1 MRQLLLLRH
10 AKSPSDDPSL
20 SDHARPLNAA
30 GRRTAR
36 LMRGPIGGLD
46 AAPELVLVSS
56 ARRTRQTLE
65 ALEPWAATGAPPQVR
80 VLDSLYLAS
89 ADQILAVLR
98 QVGDLAERVM
108 VIGHNP
114 GLHELA
120 LALAGKPAAGAAA
133 AAAGRLSQRFP
144 TGALAEFALG
154 TDWAALRPGEGVR
167 LVRFL
172 CPSDL
177 PEMAS

>member
-10 AKSPSDDPSL
+10 AKSPSDDPTL

-36 LMRGPIGGLD
+36 LMRGAIGGLGV
-46 AAPELVLVSS
+46 APELVLVSS

-65 ALEPWAATGAPPQVR
+65 ALEPWTAPPPQVR

-89 ADQILAVLR
+89 GDQILTVLR
-98 QVGDLAERVM
+98 QVGDLAGRVM

-120 LALAGKPAAGAAA
+120 LALLGPPAEAGAKGADQL
-133 AAAGRLSQRFP
+133 GQRFP
-144 TGALAEFALG
+144 TGALAEFAVG
-154 TDWAALRPGEGVR
+154 TEWSALQPGAGVR
-167 LVRFL
+167 LVQFL
-172 CPSDL
+172 CPRDL

>member
-1 MRQLLLLRH
+1 MRQLLLFRH

-20 SDHARPLNAA
+20 SDHARPLSAA

-36 LMRGPIGGLD
+36 LMRDGFG

-65 ALEPWAATGAPPQVR
+65 ALEPWAGQAPGVR

-89 ADQILAVLR
+89 GEQILTVLR
-98 QVGDLAERVM
+98 QVGDLAGRVM

-120 LALAGKPAAGAAA
+120 LSLLGEPEPEAAA
-133 AAAGRLSQRFP
+133 DADRLAERFP
-144 TGALAEFALG
+144 TGAIAEFAVA
-154 TDWAALRPGEGVR
+154 TEWAALRPGANVR
-167 LVRFL
+167 LLRFL
-172 CPSDL
+172 CPRDL

>member
-36 LMRGPIGGLD
+36 LMRGALGGLGVV
-46 AAPELVLVSS
+46 PELVLVSS

-65 ALEPWAATGAPPQVR
+65 ALEPWAATAGATPQMR

-89 ADQILAVLR
+89 GDQILAVLR
-98 QVGDLAERVM
+98 QVGDLAGRVM

-120 LALAGKPAAGAAA
+120 LALVGAPDGVGAVGA
-133 AAAGRLSQRFP
+133 DQLSQGFP
-144 TGALAEFALG
+144 TGALAEFAVA
-154 TDWAALRPGEGVR
+154 TEWAALQPGAGVR

-172 CPSDL
+172 CPRDL